1 MLSSLFLYFFCKF
14 DNILL
19 FLINYHIYI
28 ILLICY
34 FIVCVCSYAYLYK
47 YGLFYSYMYMYIY
60 WFIYI
65 NVTCVYF
72 SISVVLFLYFYGYVV
87 IKVFVRLNLFLLDI
101 RCFLFD
107 VLFYTSGF
115 INFFTKPTLFL
126 EKFSFLFTQFNDRR
140 KYVLKKYV
148 YTINHKRIAINY
160 FIFSMW
166 TALSGAALATMIRLE
181 LAFPGSPFFKGDS
194 TRYLQTITAHGLI
207 MVFFVV
213 VPILF
218 GGFANFL
225 IPYHVGSKDVA
236 YPRLNSIGFWIQPF
250 AYLLVAKT
258 AILRPQF
265 WKYYDKTSS
274 YYPLL
279 DKNHKKDAILDYS
292 DSIMQLLDIKQQN
305 TSDMV
310 IPFKAKTPNV
320 DGYSATTQGSF
331 KTFFWNDVVNYP
343 ESFWYTVIRLSNQRR
358 KKVYV
363 TKCSDRTSVTSGWAF
378 ITPFSC
384 NTKFTRVG
392 SQDLL
397 IVAVIL
403 AGVSSTISF
412 TNLLITRRTLSMPG
426 LRNRR
431 VLLPFITISLLL
443 TLRMLAVVT
452 PVLGASMFMLLMDRH
467 WQTTFFEFVYGG
479 DTVLFQHLF
488 WFFGHPEVYILI
500 IPTFGIVN
508 MTLPFLNTRRVASK
522 HHLIWAIYVMAY
534 MGFIVW
540 GHHMYLVGLDH
551 RSRSLYSTITIM
563 IALPATIKV
572 VNWTLTLLNG
582 ALKVDA
588 VLVWSLAYI
597 LVFLVG
603 GFTGM
608 WLSHVA
614 LNISMHDTFF
624 VIGHFHLMLSGVVMV
639 GSFTGF
645 YYYFGALF
653 GIKYSRFFAYMHLIY
668 YNGGIWLTFIPMFWL
683 GFSGMPRRIHD
694 YPAVFMGWQSM
705 ASTGHMITLMGAI
718 FFFFML
724 LDSHIEKRVVVYS
737 TLGLPRW
744 HKRIQYY
751 LFKIRYLQ
759 LVNKQINILPNY
771 KIRSFLTVSYFNEYE
786 VFKK

>member
-1 MLSSLFLYFFCKF
+1 M
-14 DNILL
+14 
-19 FLINYHIYI
+19 
-28 ILLICY
+28 
-34 FIVCVCSYAYLYK
+34 V
-47 YGLFYSYMYMYIY
+47 
-60 WFIYI
+60 
-65 NVTCVYF
+65 
-72 SISVVLFLYFYGYVV
+72 
-87 IKVFVRLNLFLLDI
+87 
-101 RCFLFD
+101 
-107 VLFYTSGF
+107 
-115 INFFTKPTLFL
+115 KPKLFL
-126 EKFSFLFTQFNDRR
+126 EYFRVLFTQLNDRR
-140 KYVLKKYV
+140 KYILKKYV

-166 TALSGAALATMIRLE
+166 TALSGAALATMIRME

-250 AYLLVAKT
+250 AFLLVAKT

-265 WKYYDKTSS
+265 WKYYDKTTS
-274 YYPLL
+274 YYPML
-279 DKNHKKDAILDYS
+279 DKNHKKDFISEYSNNILS
-292 DSIMQLLDIKQQN
+292 SKN
-305 TSDMV
+305 TNNLNIQENI
-310 IPFKAKTPNV
+310 IPFKTKNSSF
-320 DGYSATTQGSF
+320 DGYVNSTQSSF
-331 KTFFWNDVVNYP
+331 KLFFWNNVLNYP
-343 ESFWYTVIRLSNQRR
+343 ESFWYSVIRLSNQRR

-363 TKCSDRTSVTSGWAF
+363 TKCSDRTATTSGWAF

-397 IVAVIL
+397 IVAVVL

-412 TNLLITRRTLSMPG
+412 TNLLITRRTLAMPG

-443 TLRMLAVVT
+443 TLRMLAIVT

-534 MGFIVW
+534 MGFVVW

-563 IALPATIKV
+563 ISLPATIKV
-572 VNWTLTLLNG
+572 VNWTLTLING
-582 ALKVDA
+582 ALKVDV
-588 VLVWSLAYI
+588 VLAWSMAYI
-597 LVFLVG
+597 MVFLVG

-624 VIGHFHLMLSGVVMV
+624 VIGHFHLMLSGVVLV

-668 YNGGIWLTFIPMFWL
+668 YNGGIWLTFVPMFWL

-694 YPAVFMGWQSM
+694 YPAVFMGWHSM
-705 ASTGHMITLMGAI
+705 ASTGHMITLVGAI
-718 FFFFML
+718 FFFF
-724 LDSHIEKRVVVYS
+724 DDFRFPYRKKSC
-737 TLGLPRW
+737 
-744 HKRIQYY
+744 Y
-751 LFKIRYLQ
+751 L
-759 LVNKQINILPNY
+759 
-771 KIRSFLTVSYFNEYE
+771 
-786 VFKK
+786 

>member
-1 MLSSLFLYFFCKF
+1 MNYFF
-14 DNILL
+14 
-19 FLINYHIYI
+19 
-28 ILLICY
+28 
-34 FIVCVCSYAYLYK
+34 
-47 YGLFYSYMYMYIY
+47 
-60 WFIYI
+60 
-65 NVTCVYF
+65 
-72 SISVVLFLYFYGYVV
+72 
-87 IKVFVRLNLFLLDI
+87 
-101 RCFLFD
+101 
-107 VLFYTSGF
+107 
-115 INFFTKPTLFL
+115 
-126 EKFSFLFTQFNDRR
+126 
-140 KYVLKKYV
+140 
-148 YTINHKRIAINY
+148 
-160 FIFSMW
+160 FSMW

-250 AYLLVAKT
+250 AFLLVAKT
-258 AILRPQF
+258 AILRQQF
-265 WKYYDKTSS
+265 WKYHDKTTY

-279 DKNHKKDAILDYS
+279 DKSKKRLMHDYNGLLPFSSLTFNNNDSNQIQFKSKSTTQYVSYS
-292 DSIMQLLDIKQQN
+292 DISN
-305 TSDMV
+305 T
-310 IPFKAKTPNV
+310 PLRL
-320 DGYSATTQGSF
+320 Y
-331 KTFFWNDVVNYP
+331 FWNNIVNYP
-343 ESFWYTVIRLSNQRR
+343 ESFWYTAIKVSKQKR

-363 TKCSDRTSVTSGWAF
+363 TKCSDRTAVTAGWTF

-384 NTKFTRVG
+384 NTKFSGIG

-431 VLLPFITISLLL
+431 ILLPFITISLLL
-443 TLRMLAVVT
+443 TLRMLAIIT

-488 WFFGHPEVYILI
+488 WFFGHPEVYVLI
-500 IPTFGIVN
+500 IPTFGIIN

-534 MGFIVW
+534 MGFVVW

-563 IALPATIKV
+563 ISLPATIKI
-572 VNWTLTLLNG
+572 VNWTLTLING
-582 ALKVDA
+582 ALKLDI
-588 VLVWSLAYI
+588 VLMWSIAYM
-597 LVFLVG
+597 LVFLVAG
-603 GFTGM
+603 MTGM

-614 LNISMHDTFF
+614 LNISMHDSFF
-624 VIGHFHLMLSGVVMV
+624 VIGHFHLMLSGTVLV

-645 YYYFGALF
+645 YYYFGAFF
-653 GIKYSRFFAYMHLIY
+653 GIRYSRFFAYMHLIY
-668 YNGGIWLTFIPMFWL
+668 YNGGIWLTFVPMFWL

-705 ASTGHMITLMGAI
+705 ASTGHMITLVGVI
-718 FFFFML
+718 FFFLML
-724 LDSHIEKRVVVYS
+724 LDSHIERRVVVYS

-751 LFKIRYLQ
+751 LFKIRYIQ
-759 LVNKQINILPNY
+759 YVNKRITKLPNF
-771 KIRSFLTVSYFNEYE
+771 KIRKLLVSHYCNEYE
-786 VFKK
+786 CYIK

>member
-1 MLSSLFLYFFCKF
+1 MYNIFYDVVIVIMLGLKFFKN
-14 DNILL
+14 DLG
-19 FLINYHIYI
+19 YI
-28 ILLICY
+28 
-34 FIVCVCSYAYLYK
+34 FID
-47 YGLFYSYMYMYIY
+47 F
-60 WFIYI
+60 FF
-65 NVTCVYF
+65 YF
-72 SISVVLFLYFYGYVV
+72 SGFL
-87 IKVFVRLNLFLLDI
+87 
-101 RCFLFD
+101 
-107 VLFYTSGF
+107 
-115 INFFTKPTLFL
+115 NFFTKPNLIF
-126 EKFSFLFTQFNDRR
+126 EKIKVLLTQINDRR
-140 KYVLKKYV
+140 RYVLKKYI

-166 TALSGAALATMIRLE
+166 TALSGAALATMIRVE

-258 AILRPQF
+258 AVLRQQF

-274 YYPLL
+274 YYPIL
-279 DKNHKKDAILDYS
+279 DKNHKRNTFTEFYCDIF
-292 DSIMQLLDIKQQN
+292 QLTDIKVDN
-305 TSDMV
+305 LNHL
-310 IPFKAKTPNV
+310 IPFKLKKPSVSGYNTNTP
-320 DGYSATTQGSF
+320 GSF
-331 KTFFWNDVVNYP
+331 KTLFWNNVVNYP
-343 ESFWYTVIRLSNQRR
+343 ETFWYSVIRLSKERR

-363 TKCSDRTSVTSGWAF
+363 TKCSDRTSVTAGWAF

-384 NTKFTRVG
+384 NTKYTRIG

-403 AGVSSTISF
+403 AGVSTTVSF
-412 TNLLITRRTLSMPG
+412 TNLLITRRTLAMPG

-431 VLLPFITISLLL
+431 VLLPFITIALLL
-443 TLRMLAVVT
+443 TLRMLAIIT

-488 WFFGHPEVYILI
+488 WFFGHPEVYVLI
-500 IPTFGIVN
+500 IPTFGIIN

-534 MGFIVW
+534 MGFVVW

-551 RSRSLYSTITIM
+551 KSRSLYSTITIM
-563 IALPATIKV
+563 ISLPATIKV
-572 VNWTLTLLNG
+572 VNWTLTLING
-582 ALKVDA
+582 ALKVDV
-588 VLVWSLAYI
+588 VLAWSLAYI

-624 VIGHFHLMLSGVVMV
+624 VIGHFHLMLSGVVLV

-668 YNGGIWLTFIPMFWL
+668 YNGGIWLTFVPMFWL

-694 YPAVFMGWQSM
+694 YPAVFMGWHSM
-705 ASTGHMITLMGAI
+705 ASTGHMIALVGVI
-718 FFFFML
+718 FFFFMI

-751 LFKIRYLQ
+751 IFKIRYLQ
-759 LVNKQINILPNY
+759 LTNKNTNIIPNY
-771 KIRSFLTVSYFNEYE
+771 NIRLYLTKHYFNEYE
-786 VFKK
+786 NF

>member
-1 MLSSLFLYFFCKF
+1 MLFRLNFIFIDIKNFFSDF
-14 DNILL
+14 
-19 FLINYHIYI
+19 
-28 ILLICY
+28 
-34 FIVCVCSYAYLYK
+34 
-47 YGLFYSYMYMYIY
+47 LFY
-60 WFIYI
+60 F
-65 NVTCVYF
+65 T
-72 SISVVLFLYFYGYVV
+72 
-87 IKVFVRLNLFLLDI
+87 
-101 RCFLFD
+101 
-107 VLFYTSGF
+107 GF
-115 INFFTKPTLFL
+115 INFLLKPQLL
-126 EKFSFLFTQFNDRR
+126 IQNLQIYLTQFNDRR
-140 KYVLKKYV
+140 KYILKKYV

-265 WKYYDKTSS
+265 WKYYDKTSY
-274 YYPLL
+274 YYPML
-279 DKNHKKDAILDYS
+279 DKNHKKDFLNQNNLLNYTNIKNNNVGEYTIPLKTKTSKPDDFYS
-292 DSIMQLLDIKQQN
+292 NFVS
-305 TSDMV
+305 
-310 IPFKAKTPNV
+310 
-320 DGYSATTQGSF
+320 GSNKF
-331 KTFFWNDVVNYP
+331 FFWNNVINYP
-343 ESFWYTVIRLSNQRR
+343 ESFWYGIIRLSNQRR
-358 KKVYV
+358 KKIYV
-363 TKCSDRTSVTSGWAF
+363 TKCSDRTSVTAGWAF

-384 NTKFTRVG
+384 NTKFTRIG

-403 AGVSSTISF
+403 AGVSTTVSF
-412 TNLLITRRTLSMPG
+412 TNLLITRRTLAMPG

-443 TLRMLAVVT
+443 TLRMLAIIT

-488 WFFGHPEVYILI
+488 WFFGHPEVYVLI
-500 IPTFGIVN
+500 IPTFGIIN
-508 MTLPFLNTRRVASK
+508 MTLPFLNTRRIASK

-534 MGFIVW
+534 MGFVVW

-563 IALPATIKV
+563 ISLPATIKV
-572 VNWTLTLLNG
+572 VNWTLTLING
-582 ALKVDA
+582 ALKVDV

-624 VIGHFHLMLSGVVMV
+624 VIGHFHLMLSGVVLV

-668 YNGGIWLTFIPMFWL
+668 YNGGIWLTFVPMFWL

-694 YPAVFMGWQSM
+694 YPAVFMGWHSM
-705 ASTGHMITLMGAI
+705 ASTGHMIALVGAI
-718 FFFFML
+718 FFFFMI
-724 LDSHIEKRVVVYS
+724 LDSHIEKRVVIYS

-744 HKRIQYY
+744 HKRVQYY
-751 LFKIRYLQ
+751 LYKIRYLQ
-759 LVNKQINILPNY
+759 LTNKQLQNLPNF
-771 KIRSFLTVSYFNEYE
+771 KIRIFLTKPYFNEYE
-786 VFKK
+786 YFQK

>member
-1 MLSSLFLYFFCKF
+1 M
-14 DNILL
+14 
-19 FLINYHIYI
+19 
-28 ILLICY
+28 
-34 FIVCVCSYAYLYK
+34 
-47 YGLFYSYMYMYIY
+47 
-60 WFIYI
+60 
-65 NVTCVYF
+65 
-72 SISVVLFLYFYGYVV
+72 
-87 IKVFVRLNLFLLDI
+87 
-101 RCFLFD
+101 
-107 VLFYTSGF
+107 
-115 INFFTKPTLFL
+115 
-126 EKFSFLFTQFNDRR
+126 NDKR
-140 KYVLKKYV
+140 KYVFKKYV
-148 YTINHKRIAINY
+148 YTINHKRIAMNY
-160 FIFSMW
+160 FIFSTW
-166 TALSGAALATMIRLE
+166 TALSGASLATMIRLE
-181 LAFPGSPFFKGDS
+181 LAYPGSPFFKGDS

-236 YPRLNSIGFWIQPF
+236 FPRLNSIGFWIQPF
-250 AYLLVAKT
+250 AFLLVTKT
-258 AILRPQF
+258 ALLRPQF
-265 WKYYDKTSS
+265 WKYYDKTSY

-279 DKNHKKDAILDYS
+279 DKSNKKGFLDYNDETILHLEKFYTSHLVDYTPKKD
-292 DSIMQLLDIKQQN
+292 
-305 TSDMV
+305 
-310 IPFKAKTPNV
+310 KTLSNNYYTYTPLRL
-320 DGYSATTQGSF
+320 
-331 KTFFWNDVVNYP
+331 FFWNNMINFP
-343 ESFWYTVIRLSNQRR
+343 ESFWYSALKVSKQRR

-363 TKCSDRTSVTSGWAF
+363 TKCSDRTYTTGGWAF
-378 ITPFSC
+378 ITPLSC
-384 NTKFTRVG
+384 NTRYTAVG

-403 AGVSSTISF
+403 AGVSSTVSF
-412 TNLLITRRTLSMPG
+412 TNLLITRRTLAMPG

-431 VLLPFITISLLL
+431 ILLPFITIALLL
-443 TLRMLAVVT
+443 TLRMLAAIT

-500 IPTFGIVN
+500 IPTFGIIN
-508 MTLPFLNTRRVASK
+508 MTLPYLNTRRIASK

-534 MGFIVW
+534 MGFVVW

-563 IALPATIKV
+563 ISLPATIKI
-572 VNWTLTLLNG
+572 VNWTLTLING
-582 ALKVDA
+582 ALKVDV
-588 VLVWSLAYI
+588 VLFWSIAYM

-603 GFTGM
+603 GMTGM

-614 LNISMHDTFF
+614 LNISMHDSFF
-624 VIGHFHLMLSGVVMV
+624 VIGHFHLMLSGVVIV

-645 YYYFGALF
+645 YYYFAAFF

-668 YNGGIWLTFIPMFWL
+668 YNGGIWLTFVPMFWL

-705 ASTGHMITLMGAI
+705 ASTGHMITLVGI
-718 FFFFML
+718 VFFFFMI
-724 LDSHIEKRVVVYS
+724 LDSHIEKRVAVYS

-751 LFKIRYLQ
+751 LFKTRYLQ
-759 LVNKQINILPNY
+759 LVNKKLYKVPNY
-771 KIRSFLTVSYFNEYE
+771 KVRSFLSSYYCNEYE
-786 VFKK
+786 SYK